1 MSAASPQPRT
11 AEGVAWRIARA
22 KGARC
27 RAAPRS
33 AVLLAGR
40 SIKSRP
46 TRADRLVVEKAASSQ
61 PCIKGTVLQL
71 AVEAV
76 RRLCGAGLIERGQ
89 LEARLRADDLA
100 LLDGK
105 VLPAV
110 WYPIATLSRILEITT
125 YGEVTEGGLEA
136 VVDVGVR
143 AAKRLFASQIYKD
156 YMAKAEGWDPREAG
170 ASLVRVT
177 PLLCNF
183 TRWTYHADPAPSD
196 TFRIQVQNA
205 TEFSD
210 LLRFIAQGCIQY
222 LAERVNRRPVRVTS
236 SRPTPDQ
243 IVYLGIRSVGA

>member
-1 MSAASPQPRT
+1 VGFAKPL
-11 AEGVAWRIARA
+11 AWRSTDS
-22 KGARC
+22 K
-27 RAAPRS
+27 AA
-33 AVLLAGR
+33 LLCSFLAR
-40 SIKSRP
+40 SIKSQH
-46 TRADRLVVEKAASSQ
+46 TRADRLGVEKAVSSQ

-76 RRLCGAGLIERGQ
+76 RRLRGAGLIERRQ
-89 LEARLRADDLA
+89 LEARLRAEDLA
-100 LLDGK
+100 LLDGE

-125 YGEVTEGGLEA
+125 YGDVTGGGLEA

-156 YMAKAEGWDPREAG
+156 YMTKAEGGWGPREAG
-170 ASLVRVT
+170 AALVRVT

-183 TRWTYHADPAPSD
+183 TRWTYHADPEPSD
-196 TFRIQVQNA
+196 TFRIEVQNA
-205 TEFSD
+205 TQFSD

-236 SRPTPDQ
+236 TRPTPDQ
-243 IVYLGIRSVGA
+243 IVYLGNRGVSA